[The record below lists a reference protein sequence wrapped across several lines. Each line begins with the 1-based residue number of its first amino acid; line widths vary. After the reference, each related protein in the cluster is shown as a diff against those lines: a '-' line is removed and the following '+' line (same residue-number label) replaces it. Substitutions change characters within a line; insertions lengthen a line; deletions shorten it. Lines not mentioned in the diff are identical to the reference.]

1 MFEKIKY
8 YFEIGLYKDKHIDM
22 LLDVGAITQ
31 NEYNLIKGE
40 SENVQDNA

>member
-8 YFEIGLYKDKHIDM
+8 YYSIGLYKDKHIDI

-31 NEYNLIKGE
+31 AEHDELLKKEHQEDVNN
-40 SENVQDNA
+40 